1 VKCKT
6 GTAWHM
12 TRVEG
17 ALARPLHQVNFGGEW
32 KDLGMKIRRMDR
44 SGGTVRA
51 LTRAGMTALGISM
64 TAALALSGCAQS
76 DVGGSEGD
84 SSTTTTSPSPEAST
98 PSPSP
103 SDDAGDDPEDDAGQ
117 DGELE
122 QAADMEVEAG
132 NSGRGLPPGLEGN
145 TDSTVG
151 VAWAPVEGL
160 LYVVTNGSSS
170 CPTYAEPKATMGSG
184 SKDAKVA
191 AEDGVLSVHLIPP
204 SDGICTMDFVPTTTV
219 VEVPAESDTGQEIPV
234 MLGDKGKVEL
244 PPRTAEGEP
253 GPVAWLDS

>member
-1 VKCKT
+1 
-6 GTAWHM
+6 
-12 TRVEG
+12 
-17 ALARPLHQVNFGGEW
+17 VNFGGEW

-44 SGGTVRA
+44 SGVTTRA
-51 LTRAGMTALGISM
+51 LTRAGVTALGISM

-84 SSTTTTSPSPEAST
+84 SSTTTTSPTQDSDAA
-98 PSPSP
+98 SPSP
-103 SDDAGDDPEDDAGQ
+103 LDDAGDPGEDAGQ
-117 DGELE
+117 DELQ
-122 QAADMEVEAG
+122 QAADMEIAAG
-132 NSGRGLPPGLEGN
+132 STGRGLPPGLEGN

-170 CPTYAEPKATMGSG
+170 CPTYAEPEATLGAGGKSAG
-184 SKDAKVA
+184 VA
-191 AEDGVLSVHLIPP
+191 AEDGVLSVVLMPP
-204 SDGICTMDFVPTTTV
+204 SEGICTMDFVPTTSV
-219 VEVPAESDTGQEIPV
+219 VEVPAESDTGQKIPV

-244 PPRTAEGEP
+244 LPRTAEGEP

>member
-1 VKCKT
+1 
-6 GTAWHM
+6 
-12 TRVEG
+12 
-17 ALARPLHQVNFGGEW
+17 
-32 KDLGMKIRRMDR
+32 MKITRMDR
-44 SGGTVRA
+44 SGGATRA
-51 LTRAGMTALGISM
+51 MARAGMTALGLGM

-76 DVGGSEGD
+76 DVGGSEAGT
-84 SSTTTTSPSPEAST
+84 STTTTSPTPEDSEM

-103 SDDAGDDPEDDAGQ
+103 SDGTGDDAGEG
-117 DGELE
+117 DMPVE
-122 QAADMEVEAG
+122 AADMEVVAG

-170 CPTYAEPKATMGSG
+170 CPRYAEPEATMGGG

-191 AEDGVLSVHLIPP
+191 AVDGVLTVHLMPP
-204 SDGICTMDFVPTTTV
+204 SEGICTMDFVPTTTV
-219 VEVPAESDTGQEIPV
+219 VEVPAESDTGDEIPV
-234 MLGDKGKVEL
+234 MLDDKGQVQL
-244 PPRTAEGEP
+244 LPRTAEGSP